1 MERMPTL
8 VQRELSGAGISGAG
22 TLELPANASR
32 IVVLS
37 CGTPPGQP
45 PSADALIAARLRAA
59 GFGTLLLDLPAVSG
73 EGDAARDEVHALSH
87 HFGRAVRRLAHDAAT
102 RHLPSGLCAAGIA
115 AGAALW
121 TAAEWPELVRA
132 VVSFNGRP
140 DLAGRG
146 LLACVKAPTLL
157 IAEARNSA
165 AVDFNRAARD
175 LLTGCV
181 RELVLIVGF
190 GEPRGLDEAAR
201 LACDWL
207 VRRVR

>member
-8 VQRELSGAGISGAG
+8 LQRELSGGGIADAG

-37 CGTPPGQP
+37 CGTAPGRH

-59 GFGTLLLDLPAVSG
+59 GFGTLLLDLPAASA
-73 EGDAARDEVHALSH
+73 EADDAMDEVHSLSH
-87 HFGRAVRRLAHDAAT
+87 HFSRAVRHLAHDAAT
-102 RHLPSGLCAAGIA
+102 RSLAMGLCAAGIA
-115 AGAALW
+115 AAAALW
-121 TAAEWPELVRA
+121 TAAEWPDLVRA
-132 VVSFNGRP
+132 VVSFTGRP

-146 LLACVKAPTLL
+146 LLSCVRAPTLL
-157 IAEARNSA
+157 IADAGDSA

-175 LLTGCV
+175 LLTGCM
-181 RELVLIVGF
+181 REFVPVSGF
-190 GEPRGLDEAAR
+190 DEPRGLDEAAR